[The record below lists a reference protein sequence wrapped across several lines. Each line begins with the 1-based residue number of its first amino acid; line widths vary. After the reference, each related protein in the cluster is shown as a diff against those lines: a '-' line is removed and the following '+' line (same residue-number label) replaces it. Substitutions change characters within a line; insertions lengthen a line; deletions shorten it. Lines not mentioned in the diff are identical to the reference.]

1 MELATLE
8 PLIECYRRQSQALG
22 KQVRLEQA
30 LLEMIREQW
39 PVGVRLPAHRKLCEA
54 LGVARNTLSLAIKS
68 LIEEGYLHTGQGQG
82 TWTRRPHAARPGSA
96 SPRHLRHCR
105 SPLAHAGCW
114 AGRVPA

>member
-82 TWTRRPHAARPGSA
+82 TWTRRPHA
-96 SPRHLRHCR
+96 
-105 SPLAHAGCW
+105 HAGCW